1 MPDSPLPNRKPGRDD
16 RAPLVPVRAGS
27 SPVRSDMS
35 AMAAFRAVAMG
46 CLAQMRANAAPMLEA
61 RDGEALHQM
70 RVSIRRLRAT
80 ITTFRPLIGDAREHL
95 PRSDLRWLMV
105 VLGPAR
111 DADVFLTEV
120 LDPVAR
126 AVGDQP
132 GLDPLRA
139 RSIAA
144 REAGMNAACVA
155 VSDARFGG
163 LADALEDWIAGL
175 PAPPG
180 GGPPVAAFARK
191 RLKSRW
197 RKVVRP
203 ARRFARLTDDERH
216 ALRIQVKKLR
226 YALDALW
233 PATDGEGAEPML
245 KRLGRLQDQLGA
257 LNDVAVAEATL
268 RGLVTDSQP
277 DAGPEMAW
285 AAGLVLGW
293 HRRAAM
299 EQTAAAAETLK
310 DIMKGPRPWRTPR

>member
-1 MPDSPLPNRKPGRDD
+1 MT
-16 RAPLVPVRAGS
+16 
-27 SPVRSDMS
+27 

-46 CLAQMRANAAPMLEA
+46 CVAQMCANAAPLVEA

-70 RVSIRRLRAT
+70 RVSIRRLRAAM
-80 ITTFRPLIGDAREHL
+80 TTFRPLIGDARGSL
-95 PRSDLRWLMV
+95 PRSDLRWLMGI
-105 VLGPAR
+105 LGPAR

-139 RSIAA
+139 NSIAA
-144 REAGMNAACVA
+144 REAGMDAACVA

-163 LADALEDWIAGL
+163 LADALKDWIAGL
-175 PAPPG
+175 PEPPD
-180 GGPPVAAFARK
+180 GGPPIKAFARK

-197 RKVVRP
+197 RRVVRP
-203 ARRFARLTDDERH
+203 ARRFGRLTDGERH

-226 YALDALW
+226 YGLDALW
-233 PATDGEGAEPML
+233 PATDGEGAGEML

-257 LNDVAVAEATL
+257 LNDVAVAEVTL
-268 RGLVTDSQP
+268 RGLVADARA
-277 DAGPEMAW
+277 DAGPDMAW

-299 EQTAAAAETLK
+299 EQSAAAAETLK
-310 DIMKGPRPWRTPR
+310 AVMKGPRPWRTPR